1 MKILKRLLSIV
12 LIFMGILFIAVVVI
26 LFTDTLGTKYLET
39 EKSEIADNKSFLIVN
54 ANIIPMSED
63 TTLNNKMVYIK
74 DGIITAIDDIIT
86 VSDIEV
92 VNAKGAY
99 LMPGLIDM
107 HVHLWDRYELGL
119 YLSNGVTAIRNV
131 WGMPMHLRIK
141 SAINN
146 NEILAPSFYTSG
158 PKLTGPEFIGDDNL
172 NLSNPKEGMQKV
184 ISYKERGYDFI
195 KTYYGL
201 PEDIFAAIIK
211 QASISNMDII
221 AHVSQKVPY
230 SYHFNPQILSIEHA
244 EDIVQRALN
253 YQLDTLSLN
262 QIVTDFRNSPHTS
275 FCPTLMAFYNIYN
288 MLIDEDILSSE
299 DVELMNPSIQLMDS
313 KSQFERWQTSKQED
327 ATTVDRIKNQHDF
340 HLLIIQKLNAAGVNI
355 ICGTDAGIGV
365 TIPGASIHQE
375 LAFYKEAGLTNYE
388 VLKTATLNA
397 SKVHK
402 MMNNMGSIE
411 IGKVAN
417 LLLLEDNPLTD
428 LSALKQPQIVFING
442 QKLER
447 DTLNYFE
454 KKARNRS
461 NLIATILR
469 YIENLILENSTITE

>member
-1 MKILKRLLSIV
+1 
-12 LIFMGILFIAVVVI
+12 MGILFVAVVVI

-172 NLSNPKEGMQKV
+172 NLSNPKEGVQKV

-221 AHVSQKVPY
+221 AHASQKVPY

-262 QIVTDFRNSPHTS
+262 QIVTDF
-275 FCPTLMAFYNIYN
+275 
-288 MLIDEDILSSE
+288 
-299 DVELMNPSIQLMDS
+299 
-313 KSQFERWQTSKQED
+313 
-327 ATTVDRIKNQHDF
+327 
-340 HLLIIQKLNAAGVNI
+340 
-355 ICGTDAGIGV
+355 
-365 TIPGASIHQE
+365 
-375 LAFYKEAGLTNYE
+375 
-388 VLKTATLNA
+388 
-397 SKVHK
+397 
-402 MMNNMGSIE
+402 
-411 IGKVAN
+411 
-417 LLLLEDNPLTD
+417 
-428 LSALKQPQIVFING
+428 
-442 QKLER
+442 
-447 DTLNYFE
+447 
-454 KKARNRS
+454 
-461 NLIATILR
+461 
-469 YIENLILENSTITE
+469 

>member
-1 MKILKRLLSIV
+1 
-12 LIFMGILFIAVVVI
+12 
-26 LFTDTLGTKYLET
+26 
-39 EKSEIADNKSFLIVN
+39 
-54 ANIIPMSED
+54 
-63 TTLNNKMVYIK
+63 
-74 DGIITAIDDIIT
+74 
-86 VSDIEV
+86 
-92 VNAKGAY
+92 
-99 LMPGLIDM
+99 
-107 HVHLWDRYELGL
+107 
-119 YLSNGVTAIRNV
+119 
-131 WGMPMHLRIK
+131 
-141 SAINN
+141 
-146 NEILAPSFYTSG
+146 
-158 PKLTGPEFIGDDNL
+158 
-172 NLSNPKEGMQKV
+172 
-184 ISYKERGYDFI
+184 
-195 KTYYGL
+195 
-201 PEDIFAAIIK
+201 
-211 QASISNMDII
+211 
-221 AHVSQKVPY
+221 
-230 SYHFNPQILSIEHA
+230 
-244 EDIVQRALN
+244 
-253 YQLDTLSLN
+253 
-262 QIVTDFRNSPHTS
+262 
-275 FCPTLMAFYNIYN
+275 MAFYNIYN

-428 LSALKQPQIVFING
+428 LSALKQPQTVFING